1 MVVDTG
7 SPINRDL
14 IINFLSDPVHNAIET
29 CEKLRP
35 TVDIAVTANA
45 DYVRPELRQ

>member
-1 MVVDTG
+1 MAVDTG

-14 IINFLSDPVHNAIET
+14 ISNFLSDPVHNAIET
-29 CEKLRP
+29 CAKLCP

-45 DYVRPELRQ
+45 EYVRPELRQ